1 MSTTRTV
8 PKHILNH
15 PGFIAVVRADSTG
28 FYEQHKDSM
37 YVSLLAMCGTQEMLQ
52 VYLDGV
58 SNHDMQTIG
67 NVSMYVNLPRC
78 FPRLV

>member
-58 SNHDMQTIG
+58 SNQDIQTIG
-67 NVSMYVNLPRC
+67 NVSTSTFLGSC
-78 FPRLV
+78 F